1 MLMIRIWNLNL
12 DMNGLAIEP
21 DFSDPVYLRKV
32 FVEYES
38 WKKNNTYNNK
48 SLSGFFLVP

>member
-38 WKKNNTYNNK
+38 
-48 SLSGFFLVP
+48 S

>member
-1 MLMIRIWNLNL
+1 MLMIRILNLNL
-12 DMNGLAIEP
+12 DSINGLIEP

-38 WKKNNTYNNK
+38 WKKIIHTIK
-48 SLSGFFLVP
+48 AFQAFF